1 MRILL
6 AGAAAIALSGCSW
19 LGLGNNNN
27 YNDYGYNAN
36 TGYYGQQ
43 AQQAPK
49 VAPKACN
56 SHQCLSRWNL
66 EAAIGPSFVVGGNAI
81 TGDDTNAGSGAN
93 INEISFNE
101 GFDRG
106 WRGELGGS
114 YALSPNRKVTANV
127 FYDEANGSGPLD
139 LGTIGADQL
148 TGQLS
153 DYQSYGAEI
162 GVRQYFAPRRAPL
175 LKSIRPYVAAKLGVA
190 RVEDISLENAQVAG
204 AAFGAGPIPLTDSD
218 WVGSA
223 AGLFGVET
231 PIARY
236 TTLALESGIRYTQ
249 SPSSDNSVLS
259 PGTPLAGINNG
270 GGRLSI
276 PVMLRG
282 RYRF

>member
-6 AGAAAIALSGCSW
+6 AGAAAIALSGCSF
-19 LGLGNNNN
+19 LGLGGHQD
-27 YNDYGYNAN
+27 YKDYGYNAH
-36 TGYYGQQ
+36 TGNYGYQ
-43 AQQAPK
+43 AHKPAPRK
-49 VAPKACN
+49 TCN
-56 SHQCLSRWNL
+56 SGQCLSRWNL
-66 EAAIGPSFVVGGNAI
+66 EAAIGPSFIVGGDAI
-81 TGDDTNAGSGAN
+81 TGNDTNDGFGAD

-153 DYQSYGAEI
+153 DYQSYGAEV

-175 LKSIRPYVAAKLGVA
+175 LKSIRPYVGAKLGIA
-190 RVEDISLENAQVAG
+190 RIDDISLENAQLAG

-218 WVGSA
+218 WVGTA
-223 AGLFGVET
+223 AGLVGVET

-259 PGTPLAGINNG
+259 PGTALAGINNG
-270 GGRLSI
+270 GGQLSI

>member
-6 AGAAAIALSGCSW
+6 AGAAAIALSGCSF
-19 LGLGNNNN
+19 LGLGGHHDYKN
-27 YNDYGYNAN
+27 YGYNAH
-36 TGYYGQQ
+36 TGNYGYQ
-43 AQQAPK
+43 AQRPAPK
-49 VAPKACN
+49 TCT
-56 SHQCLSRWNL
+56 SGQCLSRWNL
-66 EAAIGPSFVVGGNAI
+66 EAAIGPSFIVGGDAI
-81 TGDDTNAGSGAN
+81 TGNDTNDGFGAD

-153 DYQSYGAEI
+153 DYQSYGAEV

-175 LKSIRPYVAAKLGVA
+175 LKSIRPYVGAKLGVA
-190 RVEDISLENAQVAG
+190 RIDDISLENAQLAG

-223 AGLFGVET
+223 AGLVGVET

-259 PGTPLAGINNG
+259 PGTALAGINNG
-270 GGRLSI
+270 GGQLSI

>member
-6 AGAAAIALSGCSW
+6 VGVAAIALSGCSF
-19 LGLGNNNN
+19 LGLGGHHD
-27 YNDYGYNAN
+27 YKDYGYNAH
-36 TGYYGQQ
+36 TGDYGYQ
-43 AQQAPK
+43 AQAP
-49 VAPKACN
+49 APKACQSN
-56 SHQCLSRWNL
+56 QCLSRWNL
-66 EAAIGPSFVVGGNAI
+66 EAAVGPSFIVGGNAI
-81 TGDDTNAGSGAN
+81 TGDDTNEGSGAN
-93 INEISFNE
+93 INEISFND

-127 FYDEANGSGPLD
+127 FYDQANGSGPLD
-139 LGTIGADQL
+139 LGTVGTDQL
-148 TGQLS
+148 TGELS
-153 DYQSYGAEI
+153 DYESYGAEI
-162 GVRQYFAPRRAPL
+162 GVRQYFAPRRAPI
-175 LKSIRPYVAAKLGVA
+175 LKSIRPYVEAKLGVA
-190 RVEDISLENAQVAG
+190 RVEDLSLENTQLAG
-204 AAFGAGPIPLTDSD
+204 AAFSAAPIPLTDSD

-249 SPSSDNSVLS
+249 SPSSDNSVLA
-259 PGTPLAGINNG
+259 PGTALAGINNG

>member
-6 AGAAAIALSGCSW
+6 AGAAAIALSGCSF
-19 LGLGNNNN
+19 LGLGGNQDYKN
-27 YNDYGYNAN
+27 YGYNAH
-36 TGYYGQQ
+36 TGNYGYQ
-43 AQQAPK
+43 AQKPLRK
-49 VAPKACN
+49 TCT
-56 SHQCLSRWNL
+56 SSQCLSRWNL
-66 EAAIGPSFVVGGNAI
+66 EAAIGPSFIVGGDAI
-81 TGDDTNAGSGAN
+81 TGNDTNDGFGAD

-153 DYQSYGAEI
+153 DYQSYGAEV
-162 GVRQYFAPRRAPL
+162 GLRQYFAPRRAPV
-175 LKSIRPYVAAKLGVA
+175 LKSIRPYVEARLGAA
-190 RVEDISLENAQVAG
+190 RVDDISLENAQLAG

-218 WVGSA
+218 WVGTA
-223 AGLFGVET
+223 AGLVGVET

-259 PGTPLAGINNG
+259 PGTALAGINNG
-270 GGRLSI
+270 GGKLSI

>member
-6 AGAAAIALSGCSW
+6 AGAAAIALSGCSF
-19 LGLGNNNN
+19 LGLGGNQD
-27 YNDYGYNAN
+27 YKDYGYNGQ
-36 TGYYGQQ
+36 TGNYGYQ
-43 AQQAPK
+43 AQKP
-49 VAPKACN
+49 APKACN
-56 SHQCLSRWNL
+56 SGQCLSRWNL
-66 EAAIGPSFVVGGNAI
+66 EAAIGPSFIVGGNAI

-153 DYQSYGAEI
+153 DYQSYGAEV

-175 LKSIRPYVAAKLGVA
+175 LKSIRPYVGAKLGIA
-190 RVEDISLENAQVAG
+190 RIDDISLENAQLAG

-218 WVGSA
+218 WVGTA
-223 AGLFGVET
+223 AGLVGVET

-249 SPSSDNSVLS
+249 SPSSDNSVLT
-259 PGTPLAGINNG
+259 PGTALAGINNG
-270 GGRLSI
+270 GGQLSI

>member
-6 AGAAAIALSGCSW
+6 AGAAAIALSGCSF
-19 LGLGNNNN
+19 LGLGGNQD
-27 YNDYGYNAN
+27 YKDYGYNGQ
-36 TGYYGQQ
+36 TGNYGYQ
-43 AQQAPK
+43 AQKP
-49 VAPKACN
+49 APKACN
-56 SHQCLSRWNL
+56 SGQCLSRWNL
-66 EAAIGPSFVVGGNAI
+66 EAAIGPSFIVGGNAI

-153 DYQSYGAEI
+153 DYQSYGAEV

-175 LKSIRPYVAAKLGVA
+175 LKSIRPYVGAKLGIA
-190 RVEDISLENAQVAG
+190 RIDDISLENAQLAG

-218 WVGSA
+218 WVGTA
-223 AGLFGVET
+223 AGLVGVET

-259 PGTPLAGINNG
+259 PGTALAGINNG
-270 GGRLSI
+270 GGQLSI